1 MYDFITFVNSRFR
14 YDLWIGFEFY
24 NVFCSS
30 HWMEN
35 EMFNAFIIN
44 TTTKTGNYDQIL
56 FMCCGHFW
64 WELQFTVKKKESK
77 NELKINIA
85 AKFEQQEKNRTMKNR
100 KTVYSK
106 IVQLKWNQ
114 IEINVISLL
123 VKYWC
128 QVWCSRWHYWFEYT
142 IPFPVKID
150 KNAA

>member
-14 YDLWIGFEFY
+14 YDLWIGFEIY

-64 WELQFTVKKKESK
+64 WELQFTVNKKESK

-85 AKFEQQEKNRTMKNR
+85 AKTEQQKKIRTMKKQENGLFQNCSI
-100 KTVYSK
+100 KMKSNWNKCYFDVSEILMSSVVLKMTLLIPK
-106 IVQLKWNQ
+106 ITYHFQLK
-114 IEINVISLL
+114 
-123 VKYWC
+123 
-128 QVWCSRWHYWFEYT
+128 
-142 IPFPVKID
+142 
-150 KNAA
+150 

>member
-64 WELQFTVKKKESK
+64 WELQFTVNKKESK

-85 AKFEQQEKNRTMKNR
+85 PKFEQKKKQNDEEQENGLFQNCSIKMKSNWN
-100 KTVYSK
+100 KCYFVVSE
-106 IVQLKWNQ
+106 ILMSSVVLKMT
-114 IEINVISLL
+114 LL
-123 VKYWC
+123 
-128 QVWCSRWHYWFEYT
+128 
-142 IPFPVKID
+142 I
-150 KNAA
+150 